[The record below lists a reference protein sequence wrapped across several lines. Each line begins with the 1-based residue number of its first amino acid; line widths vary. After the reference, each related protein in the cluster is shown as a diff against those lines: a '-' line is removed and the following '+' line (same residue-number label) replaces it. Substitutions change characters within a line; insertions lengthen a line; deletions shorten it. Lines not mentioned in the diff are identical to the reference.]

1 MGLLAWLKSAVGAG
15 SAEPALSV
23 PVPGY
28 YLAAN
33 QSPCP
38 TAAGAAYRIEEH
50 QLLGIAERRQ
60 YNLLDGPEWLEEVL
74 ETGQDAASQPLHCRT
89 WYYPWGQISKQVLRC
104 GGTLSYRT
112 YFENG
117 DLKLSKRAEAGR
129 LTERFAYAPERG
141 STYLYV
147 EKMPQYPGGDLKQV
161 IQTIQKAFKY
171 PAQALRNKEEGRLI
185 VGFVVTRTG
194 LVTNIRIV
202 QSVSP
207 SIDEE
212 GMRAVASISTQRWK
226 PGFQNH
232 RAVEVGYSVPITC
245 KMQ

>member
-28 YLAAN
+28 YVAAN

-50 QLLGIAERRQ
+50 QRSELTERRQ

-74 ETGQDAASQPLHCRT
+74 ETGQDAAGQPLHCRT
-89 WYYPWGQISKQVLRC
+89 WYYPWGQIRKQIMRSGEV
-104 GGTLSYRT
+104 LSYQT

-117 DLKLSKRAEAGR
+117 DPNLSKRAEAGR

-147 EKMPQYPGGDLKQV
+147 EKMPQYPGGDNKQL
-161 IQTIQKAFKY
+161 ILDIQKAFKY
-171 PAQALRNKEEGRLI
+171 PAQALRNREEGRLLI
-185 VGFVVTRTG
+185 SFVVTRTG
-194 LVTNIRIV
+194 LVANIRIV

-207 SIDEE
+207 SLDEA
-212 GMRAVASISTQRWK
+212 GLRAVASIGVRRWR

-232 RAVEVGYSVPITC
+232 RAVEVSYSVPITC
-245 KMQ
+245 KVQ